1 MAEENLKHWLT
12 KKNQPV
18 NLNVN
23 FMIHTPE
30 ERDAKLIDWVKVLRP
45 TRYKMGYFGDI
56 LSQSLGIVLKK
67 LNLTQQ
73 KHTYTN
79 KLQHKIIPK
88 AKSNIDKL

>member
-1 MAEENLKHWLT
+1 
-12 KKNQPV
+12 
-18 NLNVN
+18 
-23 FMIHTPE
+23 
-30 ERDAKLIDWVKVLRP
+30 
-45 TRYKMGYFGDI
+45 MGYFGDI